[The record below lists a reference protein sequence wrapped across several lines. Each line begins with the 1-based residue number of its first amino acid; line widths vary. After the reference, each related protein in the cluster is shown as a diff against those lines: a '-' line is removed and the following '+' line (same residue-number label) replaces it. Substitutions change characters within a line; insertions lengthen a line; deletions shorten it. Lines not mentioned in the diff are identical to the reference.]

1 MFILSNN
8 TSIYYAESM
17 DTIGENLKEVKP
29 QIFVT
34 VPRLLEK
41 VYDRIMHKG
50 AELTG
55 VKKKLFYWAHDLA
68 ARYEIHKPMGAWYN
82 LQLSLAN
89 KLIFSKWREALGN
102 NIAAIVSGGAA
113 CQVRLIRIFTA
124 ARITIVEGYG
134 LTETAAIIS
143 VNRVELENRAFGT
156 VGPIDPGRSK
166 SGLRRMG
173 KSFARVST

>member
-1 MFILSNN
+1 
-8 TSIYYAESM
+8 M

-29 QIFVT
+29 QMFVT

-68 ARYEIHKPMGAWYN
+68 ARYEINKPMGAWYN

-102 NIAAIVSGGAA
+102 NVVAIVSGGAA
-113 CQVRLIRIFTA
+113 CQVQADPDLH
-124 ARITIVEGYG
+124 GCQGPHYG
-134 LTETAAIIS
+134 RVWVDGDLT
-143 VNRVELENRAFGT
+143 GDQCQPD
-156 VGPIDPGRSK
+156 GGGRPQHL
-166 SGLRRMG
+166 GR
-173 KSFARVST
+173 